1 MTIHQASTALLA
13 TIPRVMPGVSVQVID
28 HHGGAAATFGAG
40 ATESRQLTE
49 ELPGGS
55 LIANVPKDA
64 GSVLDLVQA
73 LLSAVAA
80 RERLESDMQSVLGKF
95 EVMQEQLYSYADE
108 LPKISSGDET
118 QIASGGAEACQRAT
132 RVRHVI
138 YLAYQPGKNSCEFVA
153 HHASKDARQRASA
166 LPEFAPVVPV
176 EGFLAEVL
184 AGDGVVV
191 HDVPV
196 GGRLGEAGSAEY
208 LARSQVLGVPVKFGA
223 DDKRFLIGALLLIDK
238 LPRDGQPAGDV
249 QRFDHE
255 EWQIAASYA
264 AILGAVLGARK
275 SAELKKEMS
284 MAETIQRQ
292 ILPQGP
298 PSLGGFDV
306 AASCLPCG
314 AVGGDY
320 YDYVPLADGRT
331 LVVIADVSGHNLAS
345 GMVMV
350 SACSMLRTLA
360 SMHRE
365 PSQVFEALAVRMHG
379 DLTRTERFL
388 TAAAVAVRPDDGA
401 VDFVSAGH
409 SDLFV
414 YRAATDR
421 VERVASES
429 TILGFLEAPS
439 YPQRRID
446 LSPGDCLLLYTD
458 GITEATDDTGEMYGD
473 DRLAE
478 VFASLAPKN
487 SARRVLDGIVR
498 DLDRYRRGQTGT
510 DDVTAVVL
518 RFDGRTGGR
527 R

>member
-1 MTIHQASTALLA
+1 LTIHQASTALLA
-13 TIPRVMPGVSVQVID
+13 TIPRVMPGVCVHVID
-28 HHGGAAATFGAG
+28 GDGGAAITFGAG
-40 ATESRQLTE
+40 TGE
-49 ELPGGS
+49 
-55 LIANVPKDA
+55 
-64 GSVLDLVQA
+64 LVQA
-73 LLSAVAA
+73 LLGAVAA

-132 RVRHVI
+132 RVRRVI
-138 YLAYQPGKNSCEFVA
+138 YLGYQPGKNSCE
-153 HHASKDARQRASA
+153 
-166 LPEFAPVVPV
+166 

-184 AGDGVVV
+184 SGDGVVV
-191 HDVPV
+191 CDVPA
-196 GGRLGEAGSAEY
+196 GGRLGEPGSAEH

-238 LPRDGQPAGDV
+238 LPRDDQPAGHF

-275 SAELKKEMS
+275 LAELKKEMK

-298 PSLGGFDV
+298 PSLAGFDV

-345 GMVMV
+345 GMIMV

-365 PSQVFEALAVRMHG
+365 PAQVFEELAARMHG

-388 TAAAVAVRPDDGA
+388 TAAAVAMRPGDGS

-409 SDLFV
+409 NDLFV

-421 VERVASES
+421 VERVASEG
-429 TILGFLEAPS
+429 TILGFVACPT
-439 YPQRRID
+439 YAQRHLV

-458 GITEATDDTGEMYGD
+458 GITEAMDDNGEMYGEE
-473 DRLAE
+473 RLAH
-478 VFASLAPKN
+478 VFARLAPDQ
-487 SARRVLDGIVR
+487 SARRILDGIVE
-498 DLDRYRRGQTGT
+498 DLERYRRGQVGA

-518 RFDGRTGGR
+518 RYGEPGARP
-527 R
+527 